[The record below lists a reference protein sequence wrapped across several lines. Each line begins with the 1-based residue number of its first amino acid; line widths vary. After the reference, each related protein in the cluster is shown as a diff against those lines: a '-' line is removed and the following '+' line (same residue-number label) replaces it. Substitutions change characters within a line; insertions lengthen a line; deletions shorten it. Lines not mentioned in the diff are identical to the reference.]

1 MKYIK
6 TNCKINLDWQVMK
19 GIGNVEEDFSRSTVS
34 LFLVKDGTEN
44 RYTISC
50 TAGASGM
57 VRAEIAENTLPV
69 GVYGVELVWLKNEGH
84 AGTSRCVNRTR
95 KACVFGIDSAVN
107 DTEQPVT
114 IKMKTTAASYGYD
127 GLSSWELAVLKGQT
141 TLSENEYIQNLTDQS
156 EAFAELRTAVAGKAD
171 KNGSSSENFRAAGL
185 MAGQINTGQVY
196 ANWIYRENQ
205 GLHGGGILI
214 PTVNEGEQ
222 DELALKT
229 NLLAYCAD
237 AAYDSSTQRIN
248 FLNSVN
254 EVLAYIDATAFIKDG
269 MVSNVAIN
277 NGNLV
282 ITFNTDAGQSPIS
295 LPLTDIFN
303 PANYYT
309 KTEVQGLL
317 EELAALRPLTV
328 TASFNPEGV
337 LTTISHTYDEI
348 NAAFTA
354 NKRVIIDCHCAIL
367 GIRFSAGMARVYM
380 MDLGG
385 AKMVFNAHAFYI
397 DNGTAHHLL
406 VTISKEDGLTKVEYE
421 EI

>member
-50 TAGASGM
+50 TAGASGR

-114 IKMKTTAASYGYD
+114 VKMKTTAASYGYD

-156 EAFAELRTAVAGKAD
+156 EAFAELRSAVAGKAG
-171 KNGSSSENFRAAGL
+171 KNGSRSEAFAASTIGANEVT
-185 MAGQINTGQVY
+185 AGGIY
-196 ANWIYRENQ
+196 ANWIYRADQ
-205 GLHGGGILI
+205 GVLGGGILI
-214 PTVNEGEQ
+214 PTVNQGEQ

-229 NLLAYCAD
+229 NLLQYCTS

-309 KTEVQGLL
+309 KTQVDALL
-317 EELAALRPLTV
+317 RELEALRPLTV
-328 TASFNPEGV
+328 TIGINPEEV
-337 LTTISHTYDEI
+337 VSIDTTYSQIA
-348 NAAFTA
+348 AAFT
-354 NKRVIIDCHCAIL
+354 NDRRVIVDFNCAPL
-367 GIRFSAGMARVYM
+367 GIRFSAGMARVAVM
-380 MDLGG
+380 RDGV
-385 AKMVFNAHAFYI
+385 AVTVFTAHTYYI
-397 DNGTAHHLL
+397 DNDTAHHLM
-406 VTISKEDGLTKVEYE
+406 VNVYEEEGQTKVEYE